1 MGRDRQEDISLFLR
15 QYLEG
20 RSNLRMAILLIDA
33 RREPQEQ
40 DLNMHAVNERIYI
53 LLSLFNIND

>member
-1 MGRDRQEDISLFLR
+1 MGRDLQEDISLFLR

-53 LLSLFNIND
+53 YSIIAL